1 MNLYKLFSNI
11 LTSAHHLDNA
21 TQYMINYKKPLEAH
35 MKKGFDSEKYLEE
48 QSKFILERVNNF
60 DKLYL
65 EFGGKLIFDMHAK
78 RCLPGFDENA
88 KIKLLQKLKD
98 KLEVVVCLFA
108 GDIERNKIRGD
119 FGISYDMDVLKLI
132 DDLRGNGL
140 EVNSVV
146 ITRYDN
152 QPAAT
157 VFINKLEHMGIK
169 VYTHRA
175 TLGYPTDVDTIVSD
189 EGYGK
194 NPYIETSKPIVVVT
208 APGPGSGKLATCL
221 SQLYH
226 EYKLGRKAGY
236 SKFETFPVWNMPL
249 KHPLN
254 IAYEAATVDLK
265 DVNMVD
271 SFHLEAYGEVAVN
284 YNRDIETFPVLKRII
299 EKITGTESMYQSPT
313 DMGVNRIAFGITDD
327 EVIKE
332 ASRQEIIRR
341 YFKTGCEYKTGLCD
355 IDTFNRA
362 KMIMEELQLK
372 PSHRLVVDPARDYAF
387 ELKAKFGEDAVIPT
401 MAIELHNGEIVTGKN
416 GQAMDAVAACIIN
429 ALKRYA
435 NISDDVHLLSPA
447 ILNPIIK
454 LKTES
459 LGDKSSL
466 LDLEEVLIA
475 LSISAAFNPIAQ
487 VALDALE
494 SIRGCQ
500 AHATVILHSNNEAT
514 LRNLGIDITSDP
526 QFASTNLFYGK

>member
-1 MNLYKLFSNI
+1 
-11 LTSAHHLDNA
+11 
-21 TQYMINYKKPLEAH
+21 

-65 EFGGKLIFDMHAK
+65 EFGGKLLFDMHAK
-78 RCLPGFDENA
+78 RVLPGFDENA
-88 KIKLLQKLKD
+88 KIRLLHKLKE
-98 KLEVVVCLFA
+98 KVEVIICVYA

-119 FGISYDMDVLKLI
+119 FGITYDMDVLKLI
-132 DDLRGNGL
+132 DDLRGNEL

-157 VFINKLEHMGIK
+157 VFMNKLEHKGIK

-175 TLGYPTDVDTIVSD
+175 TKGYPTDVDTIVSE

-226 EYKLGRKAGY
+226 ENKLGRNIGY

-271 SFHLEAYGEVAVN
+271 SFHLEAYNEVSVN
-284 YNRDIETFPVLKRII
+284 YNRDIETFPVLRRII
-299 EKITGTESMYQSPT
+299 EKITGTESMYKSPT
-313 DMGVNRIAFGITDD
+313 DMGVNRVGFGIFDD
-327 EVIKE
+327 EAIRE
-332 ASRQEIIRR
+332 ASKQEIVRR
-341 YFKTGCEYKTGLCD
+341 YFKTGCEYKKGQVDLE
-355 IDTFNRA
+355 TFNRS
-362 KMIMEELQLK
+362 KMIMEELALK
-372 PSHRLVVDPARDYAF
+372 PTYRTVVSPARAYA
-387 ELKAKFGEDAVIPT
+387 EKLQNNKDGNTICPVV
-401 MAIELHNGEIVTGKN
+401 AIELEDGTVVTGKTTTV
-416 GQAMDAVAACIIN
+416 MDAAAAAVLN
-429 ALKRYA
+429 AIKELA
-435 NISDDVHLLSPA
+435 NIADDIHLLAPA
-447 ILNPIIK
+447 ILNPIID
-454 LKTES
+454 LKKKN
-459 LGDKSSL
+459 LGYKNPV
-466 LDLEEVLIA
+466 LDCEEVLIA
-475 LSISAAFNPIAQ
+475 LGISAAFNPTAQ
-487 VALDALE
+487 VALDKL
-494 SIRGCQ
+494 SQLKGCE
-500 AHATVILHSNNEAT
+500 AHSTAILSGSDEDT
-514 LRNLGIDITSDP
+514 YRNLGLEVTADP
-526 QFASTNLFYGK
+526 EFASESLFYNN